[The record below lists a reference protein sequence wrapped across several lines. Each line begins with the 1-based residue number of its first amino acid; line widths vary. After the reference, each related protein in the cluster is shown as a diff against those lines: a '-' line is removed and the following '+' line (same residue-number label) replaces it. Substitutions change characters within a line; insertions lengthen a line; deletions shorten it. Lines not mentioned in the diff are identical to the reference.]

1 MWFDSML
8 VSDQKK
14 KYWDI
19 YISPLL
25 RKYVVFM
32 FSDEDLGDISGLK

>member
-8 VSDQKK
+8 VSDLKN

-19 YISPLL
+19 YISRLQ
-25 RKYVVFM
+25 RKYNVFM

>member
-8 VSDQKK
+8 VLDQKN

-19 YISPLL
+19 YIRLL
-25 RKYVVFM
+25 RKYGVFIL
-32 FSDEDLGDISGLK
+32 SDEDLGDISGLK